1 MKQIDC
7 PDCQGKGTVERLD
20 LGILIPDDD
29 SNNVVRVQCDT
40 CQGSGK
46 IDDLTND
53 PSEDTTQSNLLEF
66 RW

>member
-1 MKQIDC
+1 MKITC

-46 IDDLTND
+46 IND
-53 PSEDTTQSNLLEF
+53 PTEDITQSNLPEF
-66 RW
+66 KW

>member
-1 MKQIDC
+1 MKINC
-7 PDCQGKGTVERLD
+7 PTCQGKGTVERLD

-46 IDDLTND
+46 IND
-53 PSEDTTQSNLLEF
+53 PTEDITQSNLPEF
-66 RW
+66 KW